1 MLLRA
6 FVTATVVVMLGGCV
20 AAVPFAGQA
29 LDGIA
34 KQAVSAMANH
44 QADSSVQD
52 VAQAPR

>member
-6 FVTATVVVMLGGCV
+6 FVIAATTLLGGCV

-34 KQAVSAMANH
+34 KQAMSAMAS
-44 QADSSVQD
+44 QPSDTTMKD

>member
-1 MLLRA
+1 MFLRA
-6 FVTATVVVMLGGCV
+6 FVIAATMLLGGCV

-34 KQAVSAMANH
+34 KQAVSAMAN
-44 QADSSVQD
+44 QTSDTAMKD